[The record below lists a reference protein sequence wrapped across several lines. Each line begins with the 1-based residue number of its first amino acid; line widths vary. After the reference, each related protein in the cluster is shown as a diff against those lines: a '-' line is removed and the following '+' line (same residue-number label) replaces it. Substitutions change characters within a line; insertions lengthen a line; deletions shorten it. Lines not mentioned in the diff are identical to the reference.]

1 MKSAFISLLLLAI
14 PTALASNHGNRLTR
28 KHQARSAHAQI
39 DKELIAKRSNLE
51 VRDEHNHTLTKRAF
65 SGRGTFYYTDV
76 GLGACG
82 ELLWD
87 IRWPKD
93 VLTQFSSFTIAQIHY
108 ALIQSLLFLTALPSH
123 RSTIAEQ

>member
-14 PTALASNHGNRLTR
+14 PTALASNHGSRLTR
-28 KHQARSAHAQI
+28 KHQARAAHAQV
-39 DKELIAKRSNLE
+39 DQELIEKRSNLE

-82 ELLWD
+82 ESAQLWSHGVTQ
-87 IRWPKD
+87 RMVANV
-93 VLTQFSSFTIAQIHY
+93 VLF
-108 ALIQSLLFLTALPSH
+108 FL
-123 RSTIAEQ
+123 

>member
-28 KHQARSAHAQI
+28 KHQARAAHAQI
-39 DKELIAKRSNLE
+39 DQELIEKRSNLE

-82 ELLWD
+82 ELLWNGY
-87 IRWPKD
+87 
-93 VLTQFSSFTIAQIHY
+93 TQ
-108 ALIQSLLFLTALPSH
+108 
-123 RSTIAEQ
+123 RMC